1 MFDLVAKSCPTL
13 CDPVD
18 YSPPVSSSL
27 GFPRQ
32 EYWSGWPFPSPMDQ
46 THVSYIASRFST
58 TEPPGKPCWKTGVS
72 VQINLEGTLPRFFL
86 LKFKM
91 KVKSWLQSLSLAEW
105 KTDLRATWPIA
116 WVTNSTIPFLV
127 TELKVA
133 SHPTLLIADE
143 LWEIDASL
151 TSYLW
156 IPFSYQEGTDSEV
169 WNLHI
174 LCTIFKL
181 MSLQMF
187 IAWSEKWNTC
197 TLFFSC

>member
-1 MFDLVAKSCPTL
+1 MNC
-13 CDPVD
+13 
-18 YSPPVSSSL
+18 SPQGSSSS

-32 EYWSGWPFPSPMDQ
+32 EYWSRWPFPSPRDQ
-46 THVSYIASRFST
+46 TQVSCIASRFST
-58 TEPPGKPCWKTGVS
+58 TESSGKPCWKTWVS

-91 KVKSWLQSLSLAEW
+91 KVESWLQSLSLAEW
-105 KTDLRATWPIA
+105 KTNLRATWPIT
-116 WVTNSTIPFLV
+116 WVTNSSTPFLV
-127 TELKVA
+127 TELRVA
-133 SHPTLLIADE
+133 SHSTLLIANE
-143 LWEIDASL
+143 LWEIDGSL
-151 TSYLW
+151 PASYLW

-169 WNLHI
+169 WKVHI